1 MLNWIHDKLDPSE
14 EETSEPEVTAIKNTQ
29 NEAFRRKKK
38 RKSTSPLTGTI
49 SSSLRYRYIA
59 I

>member
-38 RKSTSPLTGTI
+38 KEKVLHL
-49 SSSLRYRYIA
+49 SLGQYQA
-59 I
+59 V